1 MPLATSINCTFPRF
15 LGHCDSAQGVDIIV
29 RMTEITSHP
38 NDDVVFLQI
47 INSVLM
53 AHWNTHKKRDIG
65 AVHIF
70 IICIVCTMY
79 IHDEYY
85 KYLHFLKTFFKE

>member
-1 MPLATSINCTFPRF
+1 
-15 LGHCDSAQGVDIIV
+15 
-29 RMTEITSHP
+29 MTEITSHP

-85 KYLHFLKTFFKE
+85 KYLHFLKTFF